1 MKIEL
6 KKEEF
11 HFVDEIKRFINEAK
25 QTVAIAANS
34 ATTILYWNI
43 GYRINAEILKNKRAD
58 YGKQIIVLL
67 SQKLTEEYGKG
78 WSDKQLR
85 HCLRFAET
93 FQDQEIVYAL
103 SRELSWTHFRTLLY
117 IKNELSRSF
126 YLEMSRME
134 GWTTRVLSEKIDS
147 MLFERTAIA
156 KKPEEQIRKELKDLR
171 EKKKL
176 TPDLVFRDP
185 YVLDFLGL
193 EDNFSEKNL
202 EESILREL
210 EKFILELG
218 QGFTF
223 VERQKRMLIDGESYK
238 LDLLFYHRKLKRLV
252 AIDLKLGKFKPSYKG
267 QMELYLRYMQ
277 KYELEEG
284 EELPI
289 GLLLCA
295 EGNYEQIELLQLDKS
310 GIRVAEY
317 ITELPPKEILQN
329 KLHRL
334 IEIEKKRLENRL
346 DD

>member
-6 KKEEF
+6 KKDESR
-11 HFVDEIKRFINEAK
+11 FVDDIKEYINEAR

-43 GYRINAEILKNKRAD
+43 GHRINTEILGNKRAD
-58 YGKQIIVLL
+58 YGKRIIVLL

-93 FQDQEIVYAL
+93 FQNREIVYAL

-147 MLFERTAIA
+147 MLFERTAIS
-156 KKPEEQIRKELKDLR
+156 KKPEGQIRKELKDLR
-171 EKKKL
+171 DKKKL
-176 TPDLVFRDP
+176 SPDLVFRDP

-193 EDNFSEKNL
+193 EDNYSEQNL

-223 VERQKRMLIDGESYK
+223 VERQKRMLIDGESHN
-238 LDLLFYHRKLKRLV
+238 LDLLFYHRKLKRLI
-252 AIDLKLGKFKPSYKG
+252 AIDLKLGKFKSSYKG
-267 QMELYLRYMQ
+267 QMELYLRYLE
-277 KYELEEG
+277 KYEQEEG
-284 EELPI
+284 EELPV
-289 GLLLCA
+289 GLLMCA

-334 IEIEKKRLENRL
+334 IEMGKKNAENKL